1 MSKLLVDAEV
11 IRALA
16 DILTETGLS
25 EIEIAEKDQRI
36 RVARN
41 LGGSTVVAPVAS
53 APVGVA
59 GSESAQSV
67 PQSQDLSKDPGA
79 VLSPMIGVAYLS
91 PDPSSPPFVTVGQHV
106 QSGQVILLIEAM
118 KTFNQI
124 RAHKTGKITRILVSA
139 GDPVEYGEVLAV
151 IE

>member
-41 LGGSTVVAPVAS
+41 LGGNTVVAPIAGT
-53 APVGVA
+53 PVA
-59 GSESAQSV
+59 GDAPAQSV
-67 PQSQDLSKDPGA
+67 QQPQDLSKDPGA
-79 VLSPMIGVAYLS
+79 VLSPMIGVAYLT
-91 PDPSSPPFVTVGQHV
+91 PDPSAPPFVMVGQQV

-124 RAHKTGKITRILVSA
+124 RAHKTGKITNILVSS

>member
-41 LGGSTVVAPVAS
+41 LGGSTVVA
-53 APVGVA
+53 APAAIA
-59 GSESAQSV
+59 GEAPEQTTQ
-67 PQSQDLSKDPGA
+67 QSQDLSKNPGA
-79 VLSPMIGVAYLS
+79 VLSPMIGVAYLTA
-91 PDPSSPPFVTVGQHV
+91 DPASPPFVTVGQTV

-124 RAHKTGKITRILVSA
+124 RAHKSGKITRILVSA

>member
-41 LGGSTVVAPVAS
+41 LGGSTVVAPVA
-53 APVGVA
+53 APVAVA
-59 GSESAQSV
+59 GVSEQVVSN
-67 PQSQDLSKDPGA
+67 QDLSKDPGA
-79 VLSPMIGVAYLS
+79 VLSPMIGVAYLT
-91 PDPSSPPFVTVGQHV
+91 PEPSAPPFVTVGQTV

-124 RAHKTGKITRILVSA
+124 RAHKSGKIKNILVSS
-139 GDPVEYGEVLAV
+139 GDPVEYGEVLVV

>member
-1 MSKLLVDAEV
+1 MSKMLVDAEA

-25 EIEIAEKDQRI
+25 EIEIAEKDHRI
-36 RVARN
+36 RVVRN
-41 LGGSTVVAPVAS
+41 IGTTVAAPIMAS
-53 APVGVA
+53 AVVDSGAPKKVDDV
-59 GSESAQSV
+59 
-67 PQSQDLSKDPGA
+67 SKDPGA
-79 VLSPMIGVAYLS
+79 VLSPMIGMAYLA
-91 PDPSSPPFVTVGQHV
+91 PEPASPPFITVGQQV
-106 QSGQVILLIEAM
+106 QSGQVLMLIEAM

-124 RAHKTGKITRILVSA
+124 RAHKSGKVTRILVSS

>member
-41 LGGSTVVAPVAS
+41 LSGNTVVAPVGAVS
-53 APVGVA
+53 VA
-59 GSESAQSV
+59 GDVPAQSLQQ
-67 PQSQDLSKDPGA
+67 PQDLSKDPGA
-79 VLSPMIGVAYLS
+79 VLSPMIGVAYLT
-91 PDPSSPPFVTVGQHV
+91 PDPSAPPFVTVGQHV

-124 RAHKTGKITRILVSA
+124 RAHKTGKITNILVSS
-139 GDPVEYGEVLAV
+139 GDPVEYGEALAV

>member
-41 LGGSTVVAPVAS
+41 LGGNTVVAPIAG
-53 APVGVA
+53 APVA
-59 GSESAQSV
+59 GDAPAQSV
-67 PQSQDLSKDPGA
+67 QQPQDLSKDPGA
-79 VLSPMIGVAYLS
+79 VLSPMIGVAYLT
-91 PDPSSPPFVTVGQHV
+91 PDPSAPPFVTIGQQV

-124 RAHKTGKITRILVSA
+124 RAHKTGKITNILVSS

>member
-41 LGGSTVVAPVAS
+41 LGGSTVVAPVA
-53 APVGVA
+53 APVVGGAVA
-59 GSESAQSV
+59 EQVVSN
-67 PQSQDLSKDPGA
+67 QDLSKDPGA
-79 VLSPMIGVAYLS
+79 VLSPMIGVAYLT
-91 PDPSSPPFVTVGQHV
+91 PEPSAPPFVTVGQIV

-124 RAHKTGKITRILVSA
+124 RAHKSGKIKNILVSS
-139 GDPVEYGEVLAV
+139 GDPVEYGEVLVV

>member
-41 LGGSTVVAPVAS
+41 LSGNTVVAPVGAVS
-53 APVGVA
+53 VA
-59 GSESAQSV
+59 GDVPAQSLQQ
-67 PQSQDLSKDPGA
+67 PQDLSKDPGA
-79 VLSPMIGVAYLS
+79 VLSPMIGVAYLT
-91 PDPSSPPFVTVGQHV
+91 PDPSAPPFVTVGQHV

-124 RAHKTGKITRILVSA
+124 RAHKTGKITNILVSS

>member
-41 LGGSTVVAPVAS
+41 FGGSTVVAPVA
-53 APVGVA
+53 APAAIA
-59 GSESAQSV
+59 GEAAEQTAQ
-67 PQSQDLSKDPGA
+67 QSQDISKHPGA
-79 VLSPMIGVAYLS
+79 VLSPMIGVAYLTA
-91 PDPSSPPFVTVGQHV
+91 DPASPPFVTVGQTV

-124 RAHKTGKITRILVSA
+124 RAHKSGKITRILVSA

>member
-1 MSKLLVDAEV
+1 MGKMLVDAEV

-41 LGGSTVVAPVAS
+41 LGGGGVVAPVA
-53 APVGVA
+53 APVAVETSSQVA
-59 GSESAQSV
+59 T
-67 PQSQDLSKDPGA
+67 QDLSKDPGA
-79 VLSPMIGVAYLS
+79 VLSPMIGVAYLT
-91 PDPSSPPFVTVGQHV
+91 PEPSAPAFVTVGQQV
-106 QSGQVILLIEAM
+106 QAGQVLMLIEAM

-124 RAHKTGKITRILVSA
+124 RAPKAGKVTRILVSS